1 MSERDPVESVRR
13 LPSREEQPKAKQP
26 EPAAQEPARPQTPAA
41 KPEPKAPPKR
51 RARPAPRRKGGVEE
65 VRDVSF
71 PLVFRG
77 YDRIKVDAYVA
88 KVAQL
93 VAELEATQLRE
104 GVVQRALDEVGEET
118 SSILQRAHE
127 TAEEIS
133 SRSRSQAEGR
143 LQRAE
148 REAAEVRRH
157 ADRYA
162 KEVQADTARL
172 REERQRLIE
181 EIRRFADEVL
191 GVADDALDRLP
202 EPAVTDAPQGN
213 APEAADDATRELR
226 PGGHAGPES

>member
-13 LPSREEQPKAKQP
+13 LPSREGAEEPKQP
-26 EPAAQEPARPQTPAA
+26 EHAAQEPTPPQTPAA
-41 KPEPKAPPKR
+41 RPEPKAPPKR
-51 RARPAPRRKGGVEE
+51 RARPAARRRSGVDE

-71 PLVFRG
+71 PIAFRG

-88 KVAQL
+88 KVSQL

-127 TAEEIS
+127 TAEEIA

-148 REAAEVRRH
+148 REAADVREQ

-162 KEVQADTARL
+162 KDVQSDTTRL
-172 REERQRLIE
+172 REERAQLIE
-181 EIRRFADEVL
+181 EIRQFADEVL
-191 GVADDALDRLP
+191 RVADEAVDRLP
-202 EPAVTDAPQGN
+202 EPAPSDAAEGDAP
-213 APEAADDATRELR
+213 EVADDATHELR
-226 PGGHAGPES
+226 PPGDAEQES